1 MKYNPFDAPVPG
13 QSLTDEPQNYPW
25 EHPPQYTNINEAAE
39 VIFNRLTED
48 DAALNMLA
56 MLKSGVPVEAIV
68 RTLIFAGF
76 SEGKFN
82 PDLGI
87 LLAPIVMA
95 MIVGIAKRAKLKEIV
110 VTMDDKSPTKI
121 AEEFLVR
128 KKFDKIISDLK
139 VEAENK
145 EEEEVEP
152 MPEQPMRTGLM
163 EREIETEGED

>member
-13 QSLTDEPQNYPW
+13 QSLTDEPQNYHW

-128 KKFDKIISDLK
+128 KKFDKVISDLK